1 MVGKRDRRRLSTAE
15 AAARLGVKPAT
26 LYAYVSRGLLG
37 RERSPDG
44 RTSTFDPAEIDRLAR
59 PGRARR
65 GRRPASDL
73 VVPSALTAIDQGL
86 PWYRGVAVTDLAAT
100 RTFEEVAEWLWTGQL
115 PESPAG
121 PGQVARRAGEAPLE
135 GAGEPWR
142 AGEAALDA
150 GRRAQAA
157 LPATALPLERIRV
170 IAAALA
176 AGDELRLELHPA
188 AVTAAGRSL
197 IAGLVD
203 CLPRPGL
210 PPGGAAL
217 AEPPAPGAGPI
228 AARLWAGLS
237 PLDPEP
243 GLVGVLDTALVLLAD
258 HELAASTVAARVA
271 ASVRADPY
279 AVASAGLATVS
290 GTLHGGASLGIEA
303 LLDEIDRPERAAT
316 VVGARLRRGERLRG
330 FGHRLYPDGDP
341 RAGFLLTRLRATAAG
356 SPRMQ
361 VVDALLE
368 ATRRGLPEP
377 NVDLALAALAH
388 VTRMTR
394 GAGEAIFAIARTAGW
409 IAHAL
414 EEYARNTPIRPR
426 AVYTG
431 PAPGS

>member
-1 MVGKRDRRRLSTAE
+1 MSSGAGDRRLSTAE

-26 LYAYVSRGLLG
+26 LYAYVSRGLLR
-37 RERSPDG
+37 RERAPDG
-44 RTSTFDPAEIDRLAR
+44 RTSTFDPAELDRLAR

-65 GRRPASDL
+65 GRRPAAEL
-73 VVPSALTAIDQGL
+73 VVPSALTAIVEGR
-86 PWYRGVAVTDLAAT
+86 PWYRGLAVPDLAGS
-100 RTFEEVAEWLWTGQL
+100 RGFEEVAEWLWTARF
-115 PESPAG
+115 PDPVPA
-121 PGQVARRAGEAPLE
+121 
-135 GAGEPWR
+135 WR
-142 AGEAALDA
+142 AGRAALDA

-157 LPATALPLERIRV
+157 LPPTALPLERIRV
-170 IAAALA
+170 IVAALA

-188 AVTAAGRSL
+188 AVTAAGRAL

-203 CLPRPGL
+203 CLPHPGPRPGRRERR
-210 PPGGAAL
+210 AAD
-217 AEPPAPGAGPI
+217 ARV
-228 AARLWAGLS
+228 AARLWSGLCAR
-237 PLDPEP
+237 DPEP
-243 GLVGVLDTALVLLAD
+243 GLVAVVDVALVLLAD

-279 AVASAGLATVS
+279 AVVSAGLATVS

-303 LLDEIDRPERAAT
+303 LLDEIDRPDRAAS

-341 RAGFLLTRLRATAAG
+341 RARVLLAHLRDAAAG
-356 SPRMQ
+356 SPRLE

-368 ATRRGLPEP
+368 ATGRRGLPGP

-388 VTRMTR
+388 VTGMTR

-414 EEYARNTPIRPR
+414 EEYDRNTPIRPR

-431 PAPGS
+431 PRPGS

>member
-1 MVGKRDRRRLSTAE
+1 MVRERVGRRLSTAE

-26 LYAYVSRGLLG
+26 LYAYVSRGLLS

-44 RTSTFDPAEIDRLAR
+44 RTSTFDPVEVDRLAR

-65 GRRPASDL
+65 GRRPATDL

-86 PWYRGVAVTDLAAT
+86 PWYRGMAVTDLAAT

-115 PESPAG
+115 PEPPAG
-121 PGQVARRAGEAPLE
+121 PGGV
-135 GAGEPWR
+135 PWR
-142 AGEAALDA
+142 ADEAALDA

-203 CLPRPGL
+203 CLPRPGS
-210 PPGGAAL
+210 PADRAAL
-217 AEPPAPGAGPI
+217 AEPPAPGAGSI

-237 PLDPEP
+237 PLDPES

-303 LLDEIDRPERAAT
+303 LLDEIDRPGRAAT

-356 SPRMQ
+356 SPRVQ

-368 ATRRGLPEP
+368 ATTRRGLPEP

-431 PAPGS
+431 PALGS

>member
-1 MVGKRDRRRLSTAE
+1 MREADRGRLTTAE
-15 AAARLGVKPAT
+15 AAQRLGVKPAT

-37 RERSPDG
+37 RERAADG
-44 RTSTFDPAEIDRLAR
+44 RSSTFDPAEIDRLAG
-59 PGRARR
+59 PGRPRR
-65 GRRPASDL
+65 GRRPVAEL
-73 VVPSALTAIDQGL
+73 VMTSSLTAIDQGL
-86 PWYRGVAVTDLAAT
+86 PWYRGLAVPDLAAT
-100 RTFEEVAEWLWTGQL
+100 RTFEEVATFLWTGEL
-115 PESPAG
+115 PGPAPGAAAG
-121 PGQVARRAGEAPLE
+121 PGGWAGA
-135 GAGEPWR
+135 WR
-142 AGEAALDA
+142 AGEAALEA

-157 LPATALPLERIRV
+157 LPRGALPLERIRV

-188 AVTAAGRSL
+188 AVTAAGRAL

-203 CLPRPGL
+203 CLPRQG
-210 PPGGAAL
+210 PP
-217 AEPPAPGAGPI
+217 PPEGTRIAG
-228 AARLWAGLS
+228 RLWAGLS

-243 GLVGVLDTALVLLAD
+243 GLVGVVDAALVLLAD

-303 LLDEIDRPERAAT
+303 LLAEIDRPDRAAA

-341 RAGFLLTRLRATAAG
+341 RARVLLDRLRVSAAG
-356 SPRMQ
+356 SPRLA
-361 VVDALLE
+361 VVEALLE
-368 ATRRGLPEP
+368 ATGRRGLPDP
-377 NVDLALAALAH
+377 SVDLALAALAH
-388 VTRMTR
+388 VTGMVR
-394 GAGEAIFAIARTAGW
+394 GAGEAIFAVARTAGW

-426 AVYTG
+426 ARYTG
-431 PAPGS
+431 RIPGS